1 MHGVYNNLASSLVPV
16 LRRRDRRYVGYDRV
30 PQSQGCTSVCRRR
43 SRGARDFELYS
54 DEPRMSG
61 ANNHMIHHMISYRRV
76 YAGVCGGDNK
86 LVLRSC
92 VSECVCSL
100 TRFASLLSRPAEL
113 KCDMSQSSYANSA
126 GKSKRQVQSERMKA
140 LSVRMLC

>member
-76 YAGVCGGDNK
+76 CAGVCGGDNK
-86 LVLRSC
+86 LVLRWC
-92 VSECVCSL
+92 ALVCSL
-100 TRFASLLSRPAEL
+100 ARFASLLFRPAEL
-113 KCDMSQSSYANSA
+113 KCDMLQSSYANSA